1 MKFVTAQLS
10 YFFRLPEA
18 QRNLRTLAKL
28 IGVLVVLTAVYTGI
42 FLLLSAWEG
51 QEHSIVSAFYWVVV
65 TMTTL
70 GFGDI
75 TLESDPGRLFSV
87 LVITSGV
94 LFLLVILPFTFIQFF
109 YAPWLEAQRHSRAP
123 RQLSES
129 ARNHVILA
137 YYDPVA
143 ITLIDQLKSY
153 GREYVVIE
161 PELQRAVEF
170 NDNGIRAMVGDPQD
184 LDTFRRA
191 RADQAALVVA
201 NGDDYQNTNIAF
213 SVRELSESV
222 NIVAKVR
229 DPDSIDVLELAGATH
244 LIQLAE
250 MLGRSLARRTL
261 GGEVRANVIGQFGD
275 LLIAEAPAAGTP
287 LQGKTLIEMRIREV
301 TGVNVVGLW
310 ERGQFQ
316 IPGPETV
323 IHPTTVLV
331 LAGTAEE
338 FDRFDEL
345 FCIYNVSD
353 APVLILGGGRVGR
366 AAAKTLEEREI
377 DYRIVEKNPD
387 RVRDP
392 ARYIIGSAAEL
403 AILEEAGIQ
412 EAPSTIVTTN
422 DDATNTYLTIYCR
435 RLRPDMQ
442 IIARTTLERN
452 VSTLHRAG
460 ADFVMSYASMGA
472 NAVFNVLER
481 DDVVMLAEGLDVF
494 RYPVPPK
501 LAGTTLVESNIRERT
516 GCSVVAVESDGIMQ
530 PSPDPAAPLP
540 EEGVL
545 ILIGTTEGER
555 QFVKTFTS

>member
-28 IGVLVVLTAVYTGI
+28 IGVLVLLTAVYTGI